1 MRSRTLAGLTVF
13 VVPFAAAAHAQVAC
27 KLLQPAEVES
37 ALQEWAA
44 GGKAREFSGGPSDSG
59 GVSMDACS
67 SDIVRS
73 HGSLVVT
80 VIVVKNFP
88 MDGGEAIR
96 TRNAALGRE
105 GQWKTQGAQFEQK
118 TVGTALCTRSGRPNV
133 AAHSVCAIARG
144 KGYVEVDVRSPTQ
157 QDLASMEAVGALV
170 QKANGRL

>member
-37 ALQEWAA
+37 AL
-44 GGKAREFSGGPSDSG
+44 
-59 GVSMDACS
+59 
-67 SDIVRS
+67 
-73 HGSLVVT
+73 
-80 VIVVKNFP
+80 
-88 MDGGEAIR
+88 
-96 TRNAALGRE
+96 
-105 GQWKTQGAQFEQK
+105 GAQFEQK

-133 AAHSVCAIARG
+133 AAHSVCAIPRG